1 VSATDASTGAGHDH
15 DPAIANSRH
24 SVLLVRCAWE
34 RDLAALDRHD
44 VLIVAAEA
52 PSGVSLGLYH
62 DDEAVVGFE
71 CPDQAAFDHLAT
83 CLWSEAD

>member
-1 VSATDASTGAGHDH
+1 MPDDAPPGPSTQASAPQAPSRLAREDATNFGT
-15 DPAIANSRH
+15 RT
-24 SVLLVRCAWE
+24 
-34 RDLAALDRHD
+34 LAALDRHD

-52 PSGVSLGLYH
+52 PGGVSLGLYH

-71 CPDQAAFDHLAT
+71 RPDQAAFDHLAT